1 MDRAIVRCAE
11 RTSMVSR
18 LDTAADRNAITAFK
32 PVIWSVPWSL
42 VGKRRECMSD
52 GCWCE
57 PQAPSISEPPRGGY
71 KALAI
76 GIVPPCLA
84 AMAIVMDREGGIPP
98 WAKATGLPAAV
109 SVKMPPWHPCR
120 KTGAKFLF
128 YERCLQ
134 IFYILLMFF

>member
-52 GCWCE
+52 GGWCE
-57 PQAPSISEPPRGGY
+57 PQAPSRSEPPRGGRKPRAY
-71 KALAI
+71 DFY
-76 GIVPPCLA
+76 PPP
-84 AMAIVMDREGGIPP
+84 GG
-98 WAKATGLPAAV
+98 
-109 SVKMPPWHPCR
+109 
-120 KTGAKFLF
+120 
-128 YERCLQ
+128 
-134 IFYILLMFF
+134 FYIQEGPGPPPQPLRLPYLPFSPPGHPPRPT